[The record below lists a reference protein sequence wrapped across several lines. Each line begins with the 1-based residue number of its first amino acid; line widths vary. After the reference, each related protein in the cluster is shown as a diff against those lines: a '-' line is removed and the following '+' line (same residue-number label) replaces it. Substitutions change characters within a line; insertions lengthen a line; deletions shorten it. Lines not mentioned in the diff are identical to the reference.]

1 MASRGTPVPFM
12 LRQKARELE
21 FHGVSRV
28 AIART
33 LGISLP
39 TIRKYLGRKFFT
51 FSSQG
56 ST

>member
-1 MASRGTPVPFM
+1 MASRGTPIPFM

-33 LGISLP
+33 LGVHRN
-39 TIRKYLGRKFFT
+39 TVRKYLGAKFVQNRSELAT
-51 FSSQG
+51 
-56 ST
+56 

>member
-1 MASRGTPVPFM
+1 MASRGTPLPFM

-33 LGISLP
+33 LGISRRTLW
-39 TIRKYLGRKFFT
+39 KYLGRKFAQNR
-51 FSSQG
+51 SQ
-56 ST
+56 